1 MGDEWA
7 SLYCFIRLPGNRVIR
22 RSLVIAGPS
31 KCPPQKKVFIIWHK
45 SWFLA
50 SRFKYKASDQNETTY
65 VYAMR
70 SVDLE
75 ENIT

>member
-1 MGDEWA
+1 MYAQSKLRPHKPPKLTDET
-7 SLYCFIRLPGNRVIR
+7 G
-22 RSLVIAGPS
+22 
-31 KCPPQKKVFIIWHK
+31 PPQKKVFIIWHK